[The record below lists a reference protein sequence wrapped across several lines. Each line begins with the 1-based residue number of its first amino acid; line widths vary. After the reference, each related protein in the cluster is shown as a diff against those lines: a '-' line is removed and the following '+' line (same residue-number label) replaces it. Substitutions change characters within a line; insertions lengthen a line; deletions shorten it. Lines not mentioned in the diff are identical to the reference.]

1 LNEVNGKKDINTN
14 TLSLTDQRNLMS
26 GLRSNGPTL
35 PIAGESSSS
44 SSSPRPVKG
53 AGAVSFNSNGSMNI
67 DSNYVRIIIS
77 INNI

>member
-1 LNEVNGKKDINTN
+1 MNELKGKKDTN

-35 PIAGESSSS
+35 AIAGESSSS
-44 SSSPRPVKG
+44 PSTRTVQA